1 MAMFNFLQPD
11 DDLLQ
16 RLKRRADENSRSR
29 ESEVRRILHGAVEDD
44 MAAKRASFRA
54 MAAKLLRRTEGCS
67 QTPSE
72 DLIREDRERGHRVG

>member
-16 RLKRRADENSRSR
+16 RLKRRADENSRSP

-54 MAAKLLRRTEGCS
+54 TAAKLRRRTEGCAH
-67 QTPSE
+67 TPSE

>member
-11 DDLLQ
+11 NDLLQ
-16 RLKRRADENSRSR
+16 RLKRRADENSRSP
-29 ESEVRRILHGAVEDD
+29 ESEVRRILHEAVEDD

-54 MAAKLLRRTEGCS
+54 MAAKLRRRTEGCS

-72 DLIREDRERGHRVG
+72 YLIREDRERGHRVG